1 MTPSNLAI
9 QKQLAENRFLEAFN
23 VLLDDDKFKTS
34 VLEWKKI
41 MPRFSVTKDNRSIS
55 IW

>member
-1 MTPSNLAI
+1 MATAEHIKNLIKAHF
-9 QKQLAENRFLEAFN
+9 AR
-23 VLLDDDKFKTS
+23 DDDKFKTS